1 MTYLGTKCLVR
12 EAGSFMKI
20 ARQAKILEIIEHNDI
35 ETQEDLAQMLKA
47 EGFNVTQATI
57 SRDIREMKLTKIAT
71 EGGKQKY
78 SVINGSDTELSE
90 RLIRVF
96 RDAVVRLDY
105 SQNMIVIKT
114 LNGMGMAVAVAVDN
128 MQSNDLLGSIAGDDT
143 VFCVARNHNQ
153 AVDFIQKLNKIIG
166 GQ

>member
-1 MTYLGTKCLVR
+1 
-12 EAGSFMKI
+12 MKVS
-20 ARQAKILEIIEHNDI
+20 RQAKILEIIEKYEI
-35 ETQEDLAQMLKA
+35 ETQEDLALKLKE

-71 EGGKQKY
+71 ENGKQKY
-78 SVINGSDTELSE
+78 SVIKGSDAELSE

-96 RDAVVRLDY
+96 RDAVVKLDY

-128 MQSNDLLGSIAGDDT
+128 IQSNDILGSISGDDT
-143 VFCVARNHNQ
+143 VFCVARSHNQ
-153 AVDFIQKLNKIIG
+153 AVEFIQKLSRIVG
-166 GQ
+166 GGN

>member
-1 MTYLGTKCLVR
+1 
-12 EAGSFMKI
+12 MKVS
-20 ARQAKILEIIEHNDI
+20 RQAKILEIIEKYEI
-35 ETQEDLAQMLKA
+35 ETQEDLALKLKE

-71 EGGKQKY
+71 ENGKQKY
-78 SVINGSDTELSE
+78 SVIKGSDAELSE

-96 RDAVVRLDY
+96 RDAVVKLDY

-128 MQSNDLLGSIAGDDT
+128 IQSNDILGSIAGDDT
-143 VFCVARNHNQ
+143 VFCVARSHNQ
-153 AVDFIQKLNKIIG
+153 AVEFIQKLSRIVG
-166 GQ
+166 GGN

>member
-1 MTYLGTKCLVR
+1 
-12 EAGSFMKI
+12 MKVS
-20 ARQAKILEIIEHNDI
+20 RQAKILEIIEKNEI
-35 ETQEDLAQMLKA
+35 ETQEELAVKLKE

-71 EGGKQKY
+71 ENGRQKY
-78 SVINGSDTELSE
+78 SVIKGSDAELSE

-96 RDAVVRLDY
+96 RDAVVKLDY

-128 MQSNDLLGSIAGDDT
+128 IQSNDILGSIAGDDT
-143 VFCVARNHNQ
+143 VFCVARSHNQ
-153 AVDFIQKLNKIIG
+153 AVEFIQKLSRIVG
-166 GQ
+166 GGN

>member
-1 MTYLGTKCLVR
+1 
-12 EAGSFMKI
+12 MKVS
-20 ARQAKILEIIEHNDI
+20 RQAKILEIIEKNEI
-35 ETQEDLAQMLKA
+35 ETQEELALKLKE

-71 EGGKQKY
+71 ENGRQKY
-78 SVINGSDTELSE
+78 SVIKGSDAELSE

-96 RDAVVRLDY
+96 RDAVVKLDY

-128 MQSNDLLGSIAGDDT
+128 IQSNDILGSIAGDDT
-143 VFCVARNHNQ
+143 VFCVARSHNQ
-153 AVDFIQKLNKIIG
+153 AVEFIQKLSRIVG
-166 GQ
+166 GGN

>member
-1 MTYLGTKCLVR
+1 
-12 EAGSFMKI
+12 MKVS
-20 ARQAKILEIIEHNDI
+20 RQAKILEIIEKYEI
-35 ETQEDLAQMLKA
+35 ETQEDLALKLKE

-71 EGGKQKY
+71 ENGKQKY
-78 SVINGSDTELSE
+78 SVIKGSDAELSE

-96 RDAVVRLDY
+96 RDAVIKLDY

-128 MQSNDLLGSIAGDDT
+128 IQSNDILGSIAGDDT
-143 VFCVARNHNQ
+143 VFCVARSHNQ
-153 AVDFIQKLNKIIG
+153 AVEFIQKLSRIVG
-166 GQ
+166 GGN